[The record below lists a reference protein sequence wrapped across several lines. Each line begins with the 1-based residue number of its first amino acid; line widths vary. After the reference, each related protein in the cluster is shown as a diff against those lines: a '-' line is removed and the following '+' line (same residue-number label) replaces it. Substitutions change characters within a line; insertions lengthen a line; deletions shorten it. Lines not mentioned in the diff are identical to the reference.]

1 MPAWS
6 NDEPPPWIEQEEPH
20 AKAPQASSPVS
31 PVDEPAAGPADASL
45 PGASALSDPSV
56 TESQATQEETAEAPT
71 APVPVAAEG
80 FSHADWLACF
90 DSLGLGGLTRNLA
103 AHCVVE
109 ADDGERL
116 TLRLDPSQ
124 EAMQAEVHVTR
135 MREALA
141 AIGVERLLAMESGP
155 LPSGVE
161 TPKQQADRL
170 AAQRHA
176 EAIEALSRD
185 PHIQKLQQAFG
196 ARLIESTVKPADAEA
211 RG

>member
-1 MPAWS
+1 PRPMPDPPPSRPAVEAVPAPAPD
-6 NDEPPPWIEQEEPH
+6 DEPPPWIEREE
-20 AKAPQASSPVS
+20 
-31 PVDEPAAGPADASL
+31 EG
-45 PGASALSDPSV
+45 
-56 TESQATQEETAEAPT
+56 AEAP
-71 APVPVAAEG
+71 APVAEG
-80 FSHADWLACF
+80 HFGHTDWLACF

-135 MREALA
+135 IREALA
-141 AIGVERLLAMESGP
+141 AIGIERRLILSPGP
-155 LPSGVE
+155 LPSEVE

-170 AAQRHA
+170 AGQRHS
-176 EAIEALSRD
+176 EAIEALNRD
-185 PHIQKLQQAFG
+185 PHVQRLQQAFG
-196 ARLIESTVKPADAEA
+196 ARLIESTVKSTVGQV